1 MDGGIKRAMREHS
14 KKTVLLM
21 DHFKENKVYFY
32 HLFDWRDIDILVMD
46 QKPSDAT
53 RESLDN
59 AGVELI
65 VPPNRQ
71 A

>member
-1 MDGGIKRAMREHS
+1 
-14 KKTVLLM
+14 M